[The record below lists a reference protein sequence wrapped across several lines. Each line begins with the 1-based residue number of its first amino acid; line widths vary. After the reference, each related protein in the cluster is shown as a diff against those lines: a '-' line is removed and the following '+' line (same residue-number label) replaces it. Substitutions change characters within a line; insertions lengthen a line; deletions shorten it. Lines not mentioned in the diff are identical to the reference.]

1 MKQHALSLP
10 CYRRAFVMLTL
21 IILMTA
27 CAPAAYR
34 EPITRYQ
41 QASTVVIEGAR
52 TTYGS
57 ANKGERD
64 AEIDR
69 RLARQERITLR
80 DLNSEDLRLLGPD
93 DIAARM
99 KALDALA
106 KHGELLL
113 TLASSDAPQKAKD
126 AANSLDDAIIS
137 LNSALGNAS
146 SDGFKEAAGGFA
158 TIAGE
163 VVQLALEAKITA
175 ALDKSIVASGSQV
188 KSLLRLLRIEIGA
201 LYERRRANLS
211 NERVTAVD
219 EYNELIAQ
227 PNQNPAN
234 LVKAAERIKAVEDA
248 RDNLP
253 LLLGAGP
260 GLDAMTQAH
269 QELMDYAKS
278 QKSPQDFAALVEAV
292 DAFVTRAKVI
302 ADSIQTLREAQE

>member
-1 MKQHALSLP
+1 
-10 CYRRAFVMLTL
+10 MLTL
-21 IILMTA
+21 IFLMTA

-64 AEIDR
+64 AEIDH

-137 LNSALGNAS
+137 LNSAIGNTS

-163 VVQLALEAKITA
+163 VAQLALEEKITA
-175 ALDKSIVASGSQV
+175 ALDKSIVASGDQV

-211 NERVTAVD
+211 NDRVAAVD

-227 PNQNPAN
+227 PNKNTAN
-234 LVKAAERIKAVEDA
+234 LVKAAARIKAVEDA
-248 RDNLP
+248 WDNLP

-269 QELMDYAKS
+269 QELLDYAKS
-278 QKSPQDFAALVEAV
+278 QKSPQDLADLIEAV

-302 ADSIQTLREAQE
+302 ADAIQTLRDAQE

>member
-10 CYRRAFVMLTL
+10 FYRRAFVMLTL
-21 IILMTA
+21 IFLMTA

-64 AEIDR
+64 AEIDH

-137 LNSALGNAS
+137 LNSAIGNTS

-163 VVQLALEAKITA
+163 VAQLALEEKITA
-175 ALDKSIVASGSQV
+175 ALDKSIVASGDQV

-211 NERVTAVD
+211 NDRVAAVD

-227 PNQNPAN
+227 PNKNTAN
-234 LVKAAERIKAVEDA
+234 LVKAAARIKAVEDA
-248 RDNLP
+248 WDNLP

-269 QELMDYAKS
+269 QELLDYAKS
-278 QKSPQDFAALVEAV
+278 QKSPQDLADLIEAV

-302 ADSIQTLREAQE
+302 ADAIQTLRDAQE

>member
-10 CYRRAFVMLTL
+10 HYSRAVVMLTL
-21 IILMTA
+21 IILMIA

-69 RLARQERITLR
+69 RLDRQERITLH

-137 LNSALGNAS
+137 LNSALDNAS
-146 SDGFKEAAGGFA
+146 SDGFKETAGGFV

-163 VVQLALEAKITA
+163 VAQLALEDKITA
-175 ALDKSIVASGSQV
+175 ALDKSIVASGNQV
-188 KSLLRLLRIEIGA
+188 KSLLRVLRTEIGV
-201 LYERRRANLS
+201 LYERRRTNLS
-211 NERVTAVD
+211 NERVAAVD
-219 EYNELIAQ
+219 AYNELIAR
-227 PNQNPAN
+227 PNPNPAS
-234 LVKAAERIKAVEDA
+234 LVKAATRIKAVEDA
-248 RDNLP
+248 WDNLP

-269 QELMDYAKS
+269 QKLMDYAIS
-278 QKSPQDFAALVEAV
+278 PKSPQDFAALVEAI

-302 ADSIQTLREAQE
+302 ADAIQTIREA